1 MKIYIPNIDFKNTN
15 PKDLFL
21 LIRPFYSVN
30 GWNNNSKKDWELAE
44 NINYVE
50 NIEQATHV
58 LLPLSINK
66 YFEDKKSKQFLY
78 DLNEQCKKLKIKAFG
93 IIYRDFGVS
102 FPFLSNIVYYRM
114 SGFKCQLA
122 KNNYGFPVAISD
134 HFERIYKQKEIFIST
149 KKEKALIGFCGHA
162 TRSLKKRITENLVM
176 INENLKRFFSNPLR
190 HDFEPLFA
198 SAYQRVLI
206 LEKFLHSNSITTNFI
221 LRKDYRA
228 GAISLSEREKT
239 TLEYYTNIIESDY
252 IFCMRGTG
260 NFSVRFYE
268 TLMMGKIPIF
278 VNTDCLLPFED
289 YINWKDHV
297 VWIEWEER
305 DNIVEIVTNFH
316 SKLSNEQFID
326 LQNKNR
332 KLWKETLSVKGM
344 LKIISKIN

>member
-1 MKIYIPNIDFKNTN
+1 MNIYIPNIDFKNTN

-30 GWNNNSKKDWELAE
+30 GWNNDSKQDWELTE
-44 NINYVE
+44 NVNYIE
-50 NIEQATHV
+50 NIEFATHV
-58 LLPLSINK
+58 LLPLPINR
-66 YFEDKKSKQFLY
+66 YFEDEEGKQFLY
-78 DLNEQCKKLKIKAFG
+78 DLNKQCQKLKIKAFG
-93 IIYRDFGVS
+93 IIYRDFGIA
-102 FPFLSNIVYYRM
+102 FPFHSNIIYYRM
-114 SGFKCQLA
+114 SGFKYQLA

-134 HFERIYKQKEIFIST
+134 HFERLYKQKEIFATT
-149 KKEKALIGFCGHA
+149 KKDKPVIGFCGHA
-162 TRSLKKRITENLVM
+162 SKSLKKRIKENLVM
-176 INENLKRFFSNPLR
+176 INENVKRFFSNPLR
-190 HDFEPLFA
+190 HDYEPLFA
-198 SAYQRVLI
+198 SAYQRILI
-206 LEKFLHSNSITTNFI
+206 LQKFLQSSSITTNFI

-239 TLEYYTNIIESDY
+239 TLEYYNNIFESDY

-278 VNTDCLLPFED
+278 VNTDCLLPFEEN
-289 YINWKDHV
+289 IKWKDHV

-305 DNIVEIVTNFH
+305 DNIVQIVTDFH

-326 LQNKNR
+326 LQLKNR

-344 LKIISKIN
+344 LLIISKIN